1 MHCMHQITARSA
13 SYDSRYI
20 AYVRFA
26 AQLTWSF
33 GRPPPLHAKCPAF
46 SQAVGGNS
54 KMVRPIELLPSK
66 KLPSRP
72 ES

>member
-1 MHCMHQITARSA
+1 MYHCMYSARFTRR
-13 SYDSRYI
+13 YDSRYI

-33 GRPPPLHAKCPAF
+33 GRPPLHAKCPAF